1 MYLVGCAIYLFYYL
15 LLELHQHYFTVETYM
30 CIDDINSTYV
40 MMDMDMDTESE
51 ASSSFV
57 NQIVVPQYVYI

>member
-30 CIDDINSTYV
+30 CIDANSTYV
-40 MMDMDMDTESE
+40 RMDREIDTNY
-51 ASSSFV
+51 SSFV
-57 NQIVVPQYVYI
+57 NQIVVPQHVYI